1 VSLRDRRACIAILA
15 RAALASIP
23 IRQRSPGRARCA
35 RGGARA
41 DGEKSGA
48 VASSE
53 VIPSNEPGQAIVAA
67 KNHPRCDLI
76 VQSDSS

>member
-1 VSLRDRRACIAILA
+1 
-15 RAALASIP
+15 
-23 IRQRSPGRARCA
+23 
-35 RGGARA
+35 
-41 DGEKSGA
+41 
-48 VASSE
+48 